1 MTLNPAHHYRAERK
15 IASEVNFAGRP
26 GDRSLVFH
34 AFQEYREVDDK
45 LKASAES
52 RLKTL
57 NKAKKNAVRG
67 GFPEYRALKF
77 FRGYRS
83 LPLLAGKL
91 AAKQRHTSEPRG
103 QQNK

>member
-1 MTLNPAHHYRAERK
+1 MR
-15 IASEVNFAGRP
+15 GGP
-26 GDRSLVFH
+26 GIGPSYFN

-77 FRGYRS
+77 FGGYRS

-91 AAKQRHTSEPRG
+91 AAKQRHTSEARG